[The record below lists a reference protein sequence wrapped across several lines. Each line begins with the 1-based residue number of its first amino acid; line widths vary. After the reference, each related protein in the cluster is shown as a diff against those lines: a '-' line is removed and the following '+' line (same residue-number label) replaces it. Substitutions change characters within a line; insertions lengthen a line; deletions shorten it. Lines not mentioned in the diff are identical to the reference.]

1 MVTLER
7 QWHGNTGT
15 STINSN
21 MLTMNNYG
29 SVRIINLKTGI
40 LFGQNQRLTATAKM
54 FCTKLSINI
63 KAM

>member
-29 SVRIINLKTGI
+29 LVRIINLETGT
-40 LFGQNQRLTATAKM
+40 LLGQNQRLTTTAMKS
-54 FCTKLSINI
+54 CTKLSTNI